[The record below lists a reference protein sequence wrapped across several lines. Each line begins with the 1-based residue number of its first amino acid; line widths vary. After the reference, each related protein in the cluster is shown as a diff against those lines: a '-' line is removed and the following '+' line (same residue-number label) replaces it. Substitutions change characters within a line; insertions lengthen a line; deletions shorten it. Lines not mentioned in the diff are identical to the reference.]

1 MIVNLTLTLPNLV
14 ILSIQ
19 FTPSHFEKKNSKNF
33 FFENFII
40 MTKVQVE
47 IENFKRNFT
56 FPEPIE
62 MIISF

>member
-19 FTPSHFEKKNSKNF
+19 FTPSHFEKNSKKI
-33 FFENFII
+33 FENFII